1 MSYLIDTNIIIY
13 RLKNR
18 GMVNEHF
25 EKHRDEDMYI
35 SSIVYGE
42 LVYGAKKSMFVEKNL
57 ATANLVKTI
66 FHVIDTS
73 TEIMAI
79 FGEIKAYS
87 EKIGK
92 PTADLDLIIAA
103 TALENDLTLVTH
115 NTKHFN
121 HIPHLELEDWF

>member
-42 LVYGAKKSMFVEKNL
+42 LVYGAKKSMYVEKNL
-57 ATANLVKTI
+57 
-66 FHVIDTS
+66 
-73 TEIMAI
+73 
-79 FGEIKAYS
+79 
-87 EKIGK
+87 
-92 PTADLDLIIAA
+92 A

-121 HIPHLELEDWF
+121 HIPRLELEDWF